1 MHIAQCTYYIHLE
14 ETNAGKRIGIENPDP
29 RMSSRAN
36 IWDFGLSI
44 GANKLKDKCVF
55 MLYNDVLPCIAIHF
69 IFHAQQKK
77 AREKRKKRSYTN

>member
-1 MHIAQCTYYIHLE
+1 MQERELELRIRIRGCLQGQTFGILVSPLAQI
-14 ETNAGKRIGIENPDP
+14 N
-29 RMSSRAN
+29 
-36 IWDFGLSI
+36 W
-44 GANKLKDKCVF
+44 KDKCFF